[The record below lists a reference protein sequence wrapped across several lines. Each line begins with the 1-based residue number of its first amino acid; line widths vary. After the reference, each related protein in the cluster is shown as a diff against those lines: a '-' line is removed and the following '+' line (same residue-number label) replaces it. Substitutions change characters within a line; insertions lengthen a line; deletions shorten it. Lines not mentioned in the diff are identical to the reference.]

1 MPKVKKKRGYFM
13 KHSNRYL
20 RPWIQRTLEIIS
32 VVIFLIVGGV
42 NDFTLIGFFII
53 LGMIA
58 VFAFNV
64 RVLYLYG
71 RYNDSEE

>member
-1 MPKVKKKRGYFM
+1 M
-13 KHSNRYL
+13 KHSHRYL

-32 VVIFLIVGGV
+32 VVIFLLVGGV
-42 NDFTLIGFFII
+42 NDFTFVGFFII

-64 RVLYLYG
+64 KILSLYG
-71 RYNDSEE
+71 RYDDLDE

>member
-1 MPKVKKKRGYFM
+1 M
-13 KHSNRYL
+13 KHTRRYL

-42 NDFTLIGFFII
+42 NDFTLVGFFII

-64 RVLYLYG
+64 KILCSYG
-71 RYNDSEE
+71 RYNDLE

>member
-1 MPKVKKKRGYFM
+1 M
-13 KHSNRYL
+13 KHSHRYL

-32 VVIFLIVGGV
+32 IVIFLLVGGV
-42 NDFTLIGFFII
+42 NDFTFVGFFII

-64 RVLYLYG
+64 KILSLYG
-71 RYNDSEE
+71 RYDDLDE

>member
-1 MPKVKKKRGYFM
+1 M
-13 KHSNRYL
+13 KHSHRYL

-32 VVIFLIVGGV
+32 VVIFLIVVGV
-42 NDFTLIGFFII
+42 NDFTLVGFFII

-64 RVLYLYG
+64 KILSLYG
-71 RYNDSEE
+71 RYDD

>member
-1 MPKVKKKRGYFM
+1 M

-42 NDFTLIGFFII
+42 NDFTLIGFFMI

-64 RVLYLYG
+64 KILSLYG
-71 RYNDSEE
+71 RYDDSEE

>member
-1 MPKVKKKRGYFM
+1 M
-13 KHSNRYL
+13 KHTHRYL

-32 VVIFLIVGGV
+32 VVIFLLVGGV
-42 NDFTLIGFFII
+42 NDFTLVGFFII

-64 RVLYLYG
+64 KILSLYG
-71 RYNDSEE
+71 RYDDLDD

>member
-1 MPKVKKKRGYFM
+1 M
-13 KHSNRYL
+13 KHSHRYL

-32 VVIFLIVGGV
+32 IVIFLIVGGV
-42 NDFTLIGFFII
+42 HDFTLVGFFII

-64 RVLYLYG
+64 KILCSYG
-71 RYNDSEE
+71 RYDNSEE

>member
-1 MPKVKKKRGYFM
+1 M
-13 KHSNRYL
+13 KHTRRYL

-32 VVIFLIVGGV
+32 VIIFLLVGGV

-64 RVLYLYG
+64 RVLCLYG
-71 RYNDSEE
+71 RYDDSEE

>member
-1 MPKVKKKRGYFM
+1 M
-13 KHSNRYL
+13 KHSHRYL

-32 VVIFLIVGGV
+32 IVIFLIVIGV
-42 NDFTLIGFFII
+42 NDFTLVGFFII

-64 RVLYLYG
+64 KILSLYG
-71 RYNDSEE
+71 RYDDLDE

>member
-1 MPKVKKKRGYFM
+1 M
-13 KHSNRYL
+13 KHSHRYL

-32 VVIFLIVGGV
+32 VVIFLLVGGV
-42 NDFTLIGFFII
+42 NDFTLVGLFII

-64 RVLYLYG
+64 KILSLYG
-71 RYNDSEE
+71 RYDDLGE

>member
-1 MPKVKKKRGYFM
+1 M

-42 NDFTLIGFFII
+42 NDFTLVGFFMI

-58 VFAFNV
+58 VFAFNIKI
-64 RVLYLYG
+64 LSLYG
-71 RYNDSEE
+71 RYDDSEE

>member
-1 MPKVKKKRGYFM
+1 M
-13 KHSNRYL
+13 KHSHRYL

-32 VVIFLIVGGV
+32 VVIFLLVVGV
-42 NDFTLIGFFII
+42 NDFTLVGFFII

-64 RVLYLYG
+64 KILSLYG
-71 RYNDSEE
+71 RYDDLDE

>member
-1 MPKVKKKRGYFM
+1 M
-13 KHSNRYL
+13 KHSHRYL

-42 NDFTLIGFFII
+42 NDFTLVGFFII

-64 RVLYLYG
+64 EVVSSYDRKELEDKQEL
-71 RYNDSEE
+71 

>member
-1 MPKVKKKRGYFM
+1 M
-13 KHSNRYL
+13 KHSHRYL

-32 VVIFLIVGGV
+32 LVIFLIVIGV
-42 NDFTLIGFFII
+42 NDFTLVGFFII

-64 RVLYLYG
+64 KILSLYG
-71 RYNDSEE
+71 RYDDLDE